1 MEEIERAIEKVAHFN
16 KTEIVKEHAWSFNP
30 FIDKYRYFDKFNRE
44 YKAKAVSYTHLTLP
58 TKA

>member
-30 FIDKYRYFDKFNRE
+30 FTDKYRYFDKFNR
-44 YKAKAVSYTHLTLP
+44 
-58 TKA
+58 